1 VNVGVFGGTFDPV
14 HIGHLIIA
22 EEARVRLK
30 LSVVLFVPAGQPWL
44 KVDHAITPVL
54 DRVEML
60 RRSIANNPC
69 FKLSTIEVDRPGP
82 SYTVDTI
89 ASLRDEL
96 GAQSF
101 FFILG
106 SDSLG
111 GLPSWKQPGRLVQL
125 CQLVV
130 VPRLGVNPPD
140 LGAFASSI
148 PGLMDR
154 VTWLDA
160 PVIGV
165 SSSEIRER
173 VARGLPIRYLVPEEV
188 GKYIVERRLY
198 EKQS

>member
-140 LGAFASSI
+140 LSAFASSV

-165 SSSEIRER
+165 SSSEIRGR